1 MWRDTDSPPPTF
13 LSTHRSTA
21 SKIEGPYDWTSSP
34 NISSSAINPAALV
47 FPNATTGKT
56 AYSLWIGGDILVAS
70 DAAGPYTKM
79 YKNPMPGNTAPAHA
93 NGVFYVTNQATST
106 VMSAT
111 SLAGPWSLFST
122 INDGSQQYPYTV
134 EGEA

>member
-1 MWRDTDSPPPTF
+1 MCGAALLCRMCVVLCGAMWRDTDSPPPTF

-70 DAAGPYTKM
+70 DAAGP
-79 YKNPMPGNTAPAHA
+79 
-93 NGVFYVTNQATST
+93 
-106 VMSAT
+106 
-111 SLAGPWSLFST
+111 AG
-122 INDGSQQYPYTV
+122 
-134 EGEA
+134 A